1 MVRKKRT
8 IYIRS
13 RAGSMDTCLPVPRSP
28 RVPGRRILSK
38 HGQYLD
44 VISVDHGVDAP
55 YESDRGQPARSGG
68 APPRRPHPPP
78 PRRGA
83 SWGGWAPAPLP
94 IASDRRHVTVAH
106 RDVIG

>member
-44 VISVDHGVDAP
+44 VISVAHGEDARV
-55 YESDRGQPARSGG
+55 ERDQA
-68 APPRRPHPPP
+68 HPTATGKCQWV
-78 PRRGA
+78 RA
-83 SWGGWAPAPLP
+83 APLP

-106 RDVIG
+106 RDVIGQEAMIG